1 MAMEERR
8 TWEKMV
14 RLARSLIVWL
24 SLAFSS
30 AAGAAPYDDSLNGAV
45 ASLAASLSRSNVAT
59 VAVADFADLGGD
71 VSEIGRF
78 VAEEISSRL
87 VGQGKFRV
95 VDRAA
100 LMQLLKRENKNAA
113 DLDDPVVQDTIART
127 LNVSAL
133 IKGSLIMVGGAFR
146 LNMKVIDTSSRS
158 MIGTVLVE
166 IPATESLTA
175 MQRPAQAVGN
185 AARPPRDALPAS
197 VGTPTVAAVRAKPVD
212 VRVGW
217 GTSLRVE
224 VTAAENTDCCSVLT
238 LTITPLRHSGTGATS
253 AKVVLFNPKVAAY
266 LVDARGEQ
274 KPFRAARGMP
284 VVDSHDPY
292 RMVRTAD
299 LAGREIPFQVN
310 ARLSLEFG
318 SRIDFTQKTDLTFKL
333 LYTDSSPGQL
343 AHVEE
348 VVAVIRSIAFDQ

>member
-1 MAMEERR
+1 M
-8 TWEKMV
+8 

-24 SLAFSS
+24 ALAVSS
-30 AAGAAPYDDSLNGAV
+30 AAEAAPYDDSLNGAV
-45 ASLAASLSRSNVAT
+45 ASLAASLSRNNVAT
-59 VAVADFADLGGD
+59 VAVADFADLRGD

-127 LNVSAL
+127 LNVTAL
-133 IKGSLIMVGGAFR
+133 VKGSLIMVGGAFR

-175 MQRPAQAVGN
+175 MQRPAQAVRN
-185 AARPPRDALPAS
+185 AARPSREALPAAA
-197 VGTPTVAAVRAKPVD
+197 GAATAAVHAKPVD
-212 VRVGW
+212 VVVGSI
-217 GTSLRVE
+217 GALRVE
-224 VTAAENTDCCSVLT
+224 VTTAENTDCCSVLT
-238 LTITPLRHSGTGATS
+238 LTMTPLRRSAMSGQGAPS

-292 RMVRTAD
+292 RLVRMAD
-299 LAGREIPFQVN
+299 FEGREVPFQVN
-310 ARLSLEFG
+310 VRFSLEFG

-333 LYTDSSPGQL
+333 LYTDSSPGQY